1 VSSPPLT
8 PTPLVP
14 LAAPSTVQPGRPHGR
29 VLRPAADASAVSA
42 YPPAAAADG
51 SVPPKRKIVTI
62 GDVDA
67 VIDTGR
73 TLLITVPSSPPVATT
88 DEGPATSPA
97 PVPRGQSF
105 SVRIGDNDTDELTL
119 PNGCYTVSY
128 DGEETV
134 VTRAGTAE
142 KRPKRKRHVMFSE
155 SPVAQFTPRDGPRKR
170 RREDIFGLEEKEPE
184 PEGERSVAPTP
195 ALEPQVVI
203 EAARKPATTASVAKN
218 VATATSSRV
227 YGKRPP
233 SAARAETAAARKL
246 FASGEERKRRA

>member
-1 VSSPPLT
+1 VSSPVLPRRRII
-8 PTPLVP
+8 
-14 LAAPSTVQPGRPHGR
+14 TV
-29 VLRPAADASAVSA
+29 
-42 YPPAAAADG
+42 
-51 SVPPKRKIVTI
+51 

-73 TLLITVPSSPPVATT
+73 TPLITLPSSPPDEDPVA
-88 DEGPATSPA
+88 SPA
-97 PVPRGQSF
+97 PTPRGQSF

-119 PNGCYTVSY
+119 PNGCYVVSY

-134 VTRAGTAE
+134 VTRAGIVERGT
-142 KRPKRKRHVMFSE
+142 KRKKHVMFSE

-170 RREDIFGLEEKEPE
+170 RRVDIFGLKENE
-184 PEGERSVAPTP
+184 AEVEVEGEHSAASTR

-203 EAARKPATTASVAKN
+203 EAARNPATTASVAKK

-227 YGKRPP
+227 YGKRAM
-233 SAARAETAAARKL
+233 STARAETAEARKL